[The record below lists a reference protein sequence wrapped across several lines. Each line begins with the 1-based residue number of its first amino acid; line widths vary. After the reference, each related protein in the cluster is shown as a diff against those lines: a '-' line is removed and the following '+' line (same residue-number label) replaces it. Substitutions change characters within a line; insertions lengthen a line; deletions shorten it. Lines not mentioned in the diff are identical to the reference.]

1 VFVDEMGT
9 NISLSPLYGWAK
21 KGERAYCSVPRNR
34 GKNTTLLS
42 SMSVE
47 GMGPSLAVEGATN
60 REVFETY
67 VEQILQPTLRRGQ
80 VVVMDNL
87 TAHKG
92 ERVRE
97 LIEDQG
103 CELMYL
109 PPYSPD
115 FNPIEEAFSKIKG
128 LMRKAQA
135 RSREAL
141 LQAMGSAISALSAED
156 ARGYFEHCGYR
167 AMVQAF

>member
-1 VFVDEMGT
+1 MT
-9 NISLSPLYGWAK
+9 I
-21 KGERAYCSVPRNR
+21 
-34 GKNTTLLS
+34 
-42 SMSVE
+42 E
-47 GMGPSLAVEGATN
+47 GMGQSLAVEGATN

-67 VEQILQPTLRRGQ
+67 VEQILAPTLRRGQ

-92 ERVRE
+92 ERVKE
-97 LIEDQG
+97 IIEQRG

-115 FNPIEEAFSKIKG
+115 LNPIEEAFGKIKG

-141 LQAMGSAISALSAED
+141 LEAMGTAISALSAQD
-156 ARGYFEHCGYR
+156 TRGFFEHCGYR
-167 AMVQAF
+167 AMVQTF